1 MINEEYITVTRLNK
15 YVQRQMT
22 RDPNLKTVYLK
33 GEISNYKVYPSGH
46 HYFTIKDDKSSIS
59 AVMFYVSAR
68 KLQFK
73 PEDGMKVLVKGEVS
87 IYPATGKYQ
96 IIVRKMIEDGVG
108 NLYVAYN
115 QLKNRLEK
123 EGYFKEEHKKP
134 IPKFPNKIGVVTAQT
149 GAAIHDIITTIERR
163 WPLCEVLLFPTLV
176 QGQGSAQNIARQI
189 QYSQN
194 FNLDTLIVGRG
205 GGSIED
211 LWSFNEEIVAK
222 AIFESE
228 IPVISAVGHEVDFT
242 IADFIADMRAPTPT
256 AAAEM
261 AVPDC
266 SEISNQMDSLNIRLR
281 EVMNKKLDSYSQ
293 RLHDIKNRNMFK
305 NPQEIYSQKEMD
317 LDMSKERLNYSANRI
332 IMEKESRFN
341 RLKDSYYLRNPY
353 DFAENKERIYT
364 DLSQKL
370 KENMDDVIK
379 SKERS
384 LIRAKEFYSIRN
396 PKALTK
402 NKEQRF
408 LEVFNK
414 LELLNPMLTIKRGY
428 TLTKK
433 DGKVVSKS
441 KDLEKGDLIEIEF
454 SDGNVESK
462 VI

>member
-15 YVQRQMT
+15 YVQRQMS

-59 AVMFYVSAR
+59 AVMFYLFAK

-87 IYPATGKYQ
+87 IYPSTGKYQ
-96 IIVRKMIEDGVG
+96 IIVRKMMEDGVG

-134 IPKFPNKIGVVTAQT
+134 IPKFPKKIGVVTAQT

-163 WPLCEVLLFPTLV
+163 WPLCEILLFPTLV
-176 QGQGSAQNIARQI
+176 QGQGSAENIARQI
-189 QYSQN
+189 RYSQN
-194 FNLDTLIVGRG
+194 FHLDTLIVGRG

-222 AIFESE
+222 AIFESKT
-228 IPVISAVGHEVDFT
+228 PVISAVGHEVDIT

-266 SEISNQMDSLNIRLR
+266 SEISNQFESLNIRLR
-281 EVMNKKLDSYSQ
+281 EVMNKKVDSYSQ
-293 RLHDIKNRNMFK
+293 RLQDIKNRNMFK

-353 DFAENKERIYT
+353 DFADNKERIYT
-364 DLSQKL
+364 ELSQRL

-384 LIRAKEFYSIRN
+384 LIRAKEFYTIRN

-408 LEVFNK
+408 LEIFNK

-441 KDLEKGDLIEIEF
+441 KDLEKGDRIEIEF
-454 SDGNVESK
+454 SDGNVESE
-462 VI
+462 IL